1 MRKEKAKDFAERKAG
16 GSSLEAA
23 FPPLSEPRMLYYCS
37 LRTRSRRE
45 ADTEDQTHEWRGIV
59 GEGIRRAVCLLLRM
73 CQAIEKLLSPAG
85 HG

>member
-16 GSSLEAA
+16 GSPLEAA
-23 FPPLSEPRMLYYCS
+23 FPPLSEPRRLYYSS

-45 ADTEDQTHEWRGIV
+45 ADTEDQTHGWRGIV

-73 CQAIEKLLSPAG
+73 CQASEKLLSPAG